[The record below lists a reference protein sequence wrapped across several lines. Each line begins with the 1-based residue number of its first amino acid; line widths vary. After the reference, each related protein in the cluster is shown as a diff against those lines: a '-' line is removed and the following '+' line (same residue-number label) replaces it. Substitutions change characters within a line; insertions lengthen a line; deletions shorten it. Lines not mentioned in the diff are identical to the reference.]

1 MFIILF
7 ELFPKDKELVH
18 KKQEYFH
25 LCLNQSTCKIASFLN
40 GIFQV
45 DSSAL
50 TPNNAKHG
58 MLFSFVAP

>member
-1 MFIILF
+1 ML
-7 ELFPKDKELVH
+7 ESE
-18 KKQEYFH
+18 H
-25 LCLNQSTCKIASFLN
+25 LQNSLFLN